1 MSTLRSLFG
10 RRLRQLRLQRN
21 LTQERLAEGAG
32 VSVDLISN
40 IERGINAP
48 SFETL
53 ERLAESLR
61 VSVKDLFVFT
71 DDVRVERLL

>member
-1 MSTLRSLFG
+1 MRTIRILFG
-10 RRLRQLRLQRN
+10 QRLRQLRRQN
-21 LTQERLAEGAG
+21 NITQERLAEFIG

-53 ERLAESLR
+53 EKLAEILD
-61 VSVKDLFVFT
+61 VPIKELFDFGGL
-71 DDVRVERLL
+71 E

>member
-1 MSTLRSLFG
+1 VRTLRILFG
-10 RRLRQLRLQRN
+10 LRLRQLRRQN
-21 LTQERLAEGAG
+21 NITQERLAESIG

-53 ERLAESLR
+53 EKLAEILD
-61 VSVKDLFVFT
+61 VPVKELFDFSGL
-71 DDVRVERLL
+71 E